1 MSQSNPGVK
10 LVTSRINLYPQPQPV
25 QPTPRNNS
33 AHRPAETK
41 GGFAAVLSNEV
52 QRQHEIKLSAHAQKR
67 LAERNIVLGTTE
79 MAKISQA
86 VQQAAAKGAKDS
98 LLIYGDLALIASVKN
113 NTVVTAIDGQHL
125 QQHVFTNIDSA
136 VFIK

>member
-1 MSQSNPGVK
+1 MVNK
-10 LVTSRINLYPQPQPV
+10 INLFPQPQPV
-25 QPTPRNNS
+25 QSISRNIKT
-33 AHRPAETK
+33 HRPTEVN
-41 GGFAAVLSNEV
+41 GSFADVLNNKV
-52 QRQHEIKLSAHAQKR
+52 QRQNEIKLSAHAQKR

-98 LLIYGDLALIASVKN
+98 LLIYGDLALIANVKN
-113 NTVVTAIDGQHL
+113 NTVVTAIDGQNL

-136 VFIK
+136 VFVK